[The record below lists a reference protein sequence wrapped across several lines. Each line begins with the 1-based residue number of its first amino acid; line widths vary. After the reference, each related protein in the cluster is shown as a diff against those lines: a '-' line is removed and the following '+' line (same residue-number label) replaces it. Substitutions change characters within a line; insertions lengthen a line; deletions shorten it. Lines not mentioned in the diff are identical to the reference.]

1 MNASSPSPAVK
12 DHFQPV
18 ADVPGEYEPTAQ
30 PLTRGYW
37 RRLCRAVAMLMAAV
51 ASHVWLVHAP
61 QTPDTARASQA
72 AVAEATPN
80 PVPVDGQSTRIGP
93 ETVPPAKSR
102 DVRVVVETIDVRA
115 PSPSRDVTSGST
127 PVFSTVGFRR
137 AAAAVQP
144 HPASLGG
151 TTESFPARTTG
162 MVEVAVDRTPDS
174 TREELAPRI
183 PETEPAPVMP
193 PDTQLPTG
201 VANASRAVASAA
213 LIALRPPA
221 VAAPRARS
229 VAERK
234 PADFTADVAGQE
246 QNVLEVLHRY
256 TRAFENM
263 DVQATK
269 AVWPSV
275 DDRKL
280 QRVYRQFDAQQV
292 RFASCKFSING
303 SDANARCR
311 GSATYRPK
319 VGSRV
324 QLKEREWTFN
334 LSRDDAGWQIVNQT
348 IH

>member
-12 DHFQPV
+12 HHFQPA
-18 ADVPGEYEPTAQ
+18 ADVPGEYEPSAQ

-51 ASHVWLVHAP
+51 ASHVWLVRAP
-61 QTPDTARASQA
+61 QTPDATRASQA
-72 AVAEATPN
+72 AVADARPN
-80 PVPVDGQSTRIGP
+80 AGPVDGQNTSVRP
-93 ETVPPAKSR
+93 ETAPRARSR
-102 DVRVVVETIDVRA
+102 NVRVVIDTIGVPA
-115 PSPSRDVTSGST
+115 PSPSRDVTSGS

-151 TTESFPARTTG
+151 TTESFPAGTTG
-162 MVEVAVDRTPDS
+162 MVEVADDRTPDS
-174 TREELAPRI
+174 TREELAPRV
-183 PETEPAPVMP
+183 PEIEPAPVMP
-193 PDTQLPTG
+193 PDTQLPAA

-213 LIALRPPA
+213 LDALPPPA
-221 VAAPRARS
+221 VAAPRARP

-234 PADFTADVAGQE
+234 PADSTADVRNQE

-256 TRAFENM
+256 SRAFENM

-275 DDRKL
+275 DDREL
-280 QRVYRQFDAQQV
+280 RRVYRQFDAQQV
-292 RFASCKFSING
+292 RFASCGVSING
-303 SDANARCR
+303 PDANARCR

-324 QLKEREWTFN
+324 HLKEREWTFN
-334 LSRDDAGWQIVNQT
+334 LSRDDAGWQIVKQT

>member
-12 DHFQPV
+12 HDFQP
-18 ADVPGEYEPTAQ
+18 AAGVPGEYEPSAQ
-30 PLTRGYW
+30 PMTGGYW
-37 RRLCRAVAMLMAAV
+37 RRLCRAVAILMAAV
-51 ASHVWLVHAP
+51 GSHLWLVRAP

-72 AVAEATPN
+72 AVADARPN
-80 PVPVDGQSTRIGP
+80 AVDSQNTGIIGP
-93 ETVPPAKSR
+93 ETTPRVRSR
-102 DVRVVVETIDVRA
+102 NVRVVIDMIGVPA
-115 PSPSRDVTSGST
+115 PSPARDVTSGST

-137 AAAAVQP
+137 AAATAQP

-151 TTESFPARTTG
+151 TTQSFPAGTTG
-162 MVEVAVDRTPDS
+162 MVEVADSRTP
-174 TREELAPRI
+174 EELAPRV
-183 PETEPAPVMP
+183 PEIEAAPVMP
-193 PDTQLPTG
+193 PETQLPAS

-213 LIALRPPA
+213 LDALLPPA
-221 VAAPRARS
+221 VAAPRARP

-234 PADFTADVAGQE
+234 PADSTADVRTQE
-246 QNVLEVLHRY
+246 QIVLEVLHRY
-256 TRAFENM
+256 SRAFENM

-275 DDRKL
+275 DDREL
-280 QRVYRQFDAQQV
+280 RRVYRQFDAQQV
-292 RFASCKFSING
+292 RFASCGVSING
-303 SDANARCR
+303 PDANARCR